1 MIPPA
6 VSAGVDSPAALGCC
20 FYPPF
25 PEIPPGSGTVINC
38 GLLPYHAG
46 DVLTPKPG
54 GGCTGGCPPLPR
66 VCVNVSTVIA
76 DGRPIAHIGDVL
88 NAPAGCVHVSVPT
101 PVLYA

>member
-6 VSAGVDSPAALGCC
+6 LSAGVDSPAALGCC

-25 PEIPPGSGTVINC
+25 PEVPPGPGTVINC

-54 GGCTGGCPPLPR
+54 YGCDDPCPPLPR
-66 VCVNVSTVIA
+66 VCVNVSTCIA
-76 DGRPIAHIGDVL
+76 DGRPIAHIGDIL

-101 PVLYA
+101 PVLIA